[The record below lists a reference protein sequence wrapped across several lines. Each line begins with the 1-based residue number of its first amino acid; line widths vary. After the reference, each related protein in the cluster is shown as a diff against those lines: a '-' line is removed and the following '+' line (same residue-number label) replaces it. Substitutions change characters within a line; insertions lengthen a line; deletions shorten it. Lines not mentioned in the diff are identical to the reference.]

1 MPDSP
6 NEDVNVEVKRVYLT
20 KRQIAILA
28 NLCHHAIE
36 DPENSFAEVS
46 EARSIQAE
54 LLRAAPEL
62 TERQSD

>member
-1 MPDSP
+1 MPHSAHE
-6 NEDVNVEVKRVYLT
+6 NVRVDVKTVNLT

-62 TERQSD
+62 TERQSH